1 MFVWMFVE
9 LPDLRLRH
17 LGKQE
22 CLALID
28 LMEDRWDQ
36 LMLFDPSLYGMTG
49 SISSQHDPQQVYGVR
64 GRMPEPPPKK
74 FQDTNSL
81 RGQTLGFANEYEL
94 KMTEAYLKAN
104 SPKDQQLTIF
114 PVSGR

>member
-1 MFVWMFVE
+1 MFVE
-9 LPDLRLRH
+9 LPDLRLWH
-17 LGKQE
+17 VGKKE

-36 LMLFDPSLYGMTG
+36 LMLFDPSLYGLSG
-49 SISSQHDPQQVYGVR
+49 SISTQHDPQQVYGVR
-64 GRMPEPPPKK
+64 GNMPKPSPKK
-74 FQDTNSL
+74 MKDCNSL

-104 SPKDQQLTIF
+104 SPEDLQLTIF
-114 PVSGR
+114 LVSGR